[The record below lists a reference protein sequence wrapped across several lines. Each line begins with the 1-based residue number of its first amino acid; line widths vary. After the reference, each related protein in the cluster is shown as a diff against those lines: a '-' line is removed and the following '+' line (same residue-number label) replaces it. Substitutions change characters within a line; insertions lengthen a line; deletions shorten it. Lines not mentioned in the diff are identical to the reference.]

1 MQKVKAISLILI
13 GVLVTILVGYLLE
26 PRVELD
32 NEVIKVP
39 LSDTQTLIGYRN
51 NAGGA
56 TTGFSYYFYVKS
68 NESEKLPSA
77 FLITDTPDV
86 TFQIKEQGVF
96 SLHVDGKVYQ
106 FTNNVWV
113 NEQGKLIP
121 IAFEFTAKNR
131 LVSSLKCND
140 QR

>member
-32 NEVIKVP
+32 KEVIKVP
-39 LSDTQTLIGYRN
+39 LSETQTLIGYRN

-56 TTGFSYYFYVKS
+56 TTGFNYYFYVKS
-68 NESEKLPSA
+68 NRSEKLPNA

-86 TFQIKEQGVF
+86 TFQLKDHGVF

-121 IAFEFTAKNR
+121 IVFEFTAQNR
-131 LVSSLKCND
+131 LTNNSS
-140 QR
+140 